1 MRPGDYIPR
10 AAYAH
15 AVSALDPRQPGGP
28 EKVLR
33 DRWSDDAVT
42 PLVLKA
48 AVDPAM
54 MSVSGWAGIVASQAA
69 GDYVST
75 LSRTSAAAAVF
86 AKAFRADLDGIAS
99 ILLPRRVTPPAAADV
114 NWVAPGDPIPAGQI
128 SLSGATLG
136 PAKKLAVMVALTRT
150 LMESSAAENV
160 LTTML
165 RESVSF
171 SLDATVFSTL
181 AATTARPAGILNGI
195 AGLTATAG
203 GGTTAM
209 EGDLEKL
216 AAAVSDAVGDVVIV
230 AHPRQAFAIRIRAPQ
245 FGIPVFATRAIAAG
259 TIVMLDPQALAV
271 SFGTDPRFE
280 AGIEG
285 VLHLDDATPLAIET
299 AGTPPTVA
307 AAVRSAWQTDCVV
320 TRCILPAAWVLRQTG
335 TVAWLSSATWG

>member
-1 MRPGDYIPR
+1 
-10 AAYAH
+10 
-15 AVSALDPRQPGGP
+15 VDPRQRGGP

-33 DRWSDDAVT
+33 DRWSDDQVT
-42 PLVLKA
+42 PIVLKA
-48 AVDPAM
+48 ATDPATLAI
-54 MSVSGWAGIVASQAA
+54 SGWAGILASTVT

-75 LSRTSAAAAVF
+75 LSKTSAAAAVF
-86 AKAFRADLDGIAS
+86 ARAFRADLDGIAS
-99 ILLPRRVTPPAAADV
+99 VLLPRRVTPPAAADV

-150 LMESSAAENV
+150 LMESSAAETV

-203 GGTTAM
+203 GGTAAM
-209 EGDLEKL
+209 EGDLEQL
-216 AAAVSDAVGDVVIV
+216 AAAVSDAVGDVVLIT
-230 AHPRQAFAIRIRAPQ
+230 HPRQALAIRIRSPQ
-245 FGIPVFATRAIAAG
+245 LGIPVYSTRAIAAG
-259 TIVMLDPQALAV
+259 TVIMLDPQALAV

-280 AGIEG
+280 ASIEG
-285 VLHLDDATPLAIET
+285 VLHLDDTTPLPIGT
-299 AGTPPTVA
+299 AGSPNTVA
-307 AAVRSAWQTDCVV
+307 AAARSLWQTDCVAL
-320 TRCILPAAWVLRQTG
+320 RCILPAAWVNRQPG
-335 TVAWLSSATWG
+335 SFAWLSSATWG